1 MAQSNASVAPSKSE
15 DTSLGLPQP
24 IIGKLDAL
32 RKGVEREDA
41 PNQLERE
48 KIENAHF

>member
-24 IIGKLDAL
+24 IICKLDAL
-32 RKGVEREDA
+32 RKGVEREDV

-48 KIENAHF
+48 HIKNVHF